1 MKIDQIEKNWE
12 TYEKLCNRLCDESL
26 NIFLSTC
33 GERIAMCP
41 ASMKLDQYGCEPGG
55 LVRHALD
62 VASKM
67 RILNDSMDFGLELDS
82 ILKVSLLHEIGKIG
96 DLENDYFIPQESEW
110 HREKLGQ
117 MFIYNPKVQKMSISH
132 RTLFLLQHFG
142 IKLTRDE
149 WIAIQ
154 VSTGL
159 HFEENRFY
167 AGSEPTIGLLL
178 SNAKQIVIHSSINLN
193 ND

>member
-1 MKIDQIEKNWE
+1 MELDQIEKNWE
-12 TYEKLCNRLCDESL
+12 TYEKLCNILDDEHLKSFL
-26 NIFLSTC
+26 NQH

-41 ASMKLDQYGCEPGG
+41 ASTRTDQYGCEPGG
-55 LVRHALD
+55 LVKHALD
-62 VASKM
+62 VALKTRS
-67 RILNDSMDFGLELDS
+67 LNESMDLRLDLNS
-82 ILKVSLLHEIGKIG
+82 VLKVSLLHEVGKIG

-117 MFIYNPKVQKMSISH
+117 MFIYNPSIQKMSVSH

-142 IKLTRDE
+142 INLSTDE

-154 VSTGL
+154 VSAGL

-167 AGSEPTIGLLL
+167 SGSEPTLALAL
-178 SNAKQIVIHSSINLN
+178 CQSKQLVIHQSINSN
-193 ND
+193 NG